1 MKFIKALVVC
11 MVISLPFIY
20 GYSTIKNGTWA
31 LAQKVTNLGQMPPE
45 ISESSGLEMA
55 DEPNT
60 FFTHSD
66 HGNSGA
72 TLYKINQSGKLLK
85 TYSVSGA
92 SLVDWEDL
100 TRDDSGNLYIAD
112 TGNNSGNRSELKIY
126 KTTVSNP
133 SSAQVITLSYDSRDA
148 VESKGKKGKGKAKTA
163 KNFNS
168 EAIFWHNGNLYLVT
182 KASGGNGEAHL
193 FQVSDSPGSQ
203 TAKLIGSKELG
214 AKITGADI
222 SPSGDK
228 LVLMSVGKLHVFNI
242 SGSDYFKGNAQ
253 TINLGNVG
261 QTEAMVFTDNNNI
274 VFCNEGGQL
283 FKYTF

>member
-1 MKFIKALVVC
+1 MVV
-11 MVISLPFIY
+11 SLPFIY
-20 GYSTIKNGTWA
+20 GFSTIKNGTWA
-31 LAQKVTNLGQMPPE
+31 LAQKVTNLGQMPAE
-45 ISESSGLEMA
+45 ITESSGLEIA

-66 HGNSGA
+66 HGNGSA

-100 TRDDSGNLYIAD
+100 ARDESGNLYIAD

-126 KTTVSNP
+126 KTNVNNP
-133 SSAQVITLSYDSRDA
+133 SSAQTITLNYETRDA
-148 VESKGKKGKGKAKTA
+148 VETKGKKGKGKAKTA

-193 FQVSDSPGSQ
+193 FQVSDSPGSH
-203 TAKLIGSKELG
+203 TAKLIGSKEIG
-214 AKITGADI
+214 YKVTSADI

-228 LVLMSVGKLHVFNI
+228 LVLMSLGKLHVFNI
-242 SGSDYFKGNAQ
+242 SGADYFKGNAQ

-261 QTEAMVFTDNNNI
+261 QTEGMVFTDNNNI
-274 VFCNEGGQL
+274 VFCNESGQL

>member
-1 MKFIKALVVC
+1 MKFLKALVVL
-11 MVISLPFIY
+11 MVVSLPFIY

-31 LAQKVTNLGQMPPE
+31 LAQKVTNLGQMPPD

-55 DEPNT
+55 DDANT

-66 HGNSGA
+66 HGNGA
-72 TLYKINQSGKLLK
+72 PVLYKIDHSGKLLK
-85 TYSVSGA
+85 TYPISGA

-100 TRDDSGNLYIAD
+100 TRDESGNLYIGD
-112 TGNNSGNRSELKIY
+112 VGNNNGNRSELKIY
-126 KTTVSNP
+126 KTNVSNP
-133 SSAQVITLSYDSRDA
+133 GAAQTISFSYDSRDA

-193 FQVSDSPGSQ
+193 FQVSDSPGSH

-214 AKITGADI
+214 AKITSADI

-228 LVLMSVGKLHVFNI
+228 LVLMSLGKLHIFNI

-261 QTEAMVFTDNNNI
+261 QTEGMVFTDNNNI
-274 VFCNEGGQL
+274 VFCNESGQL
-283 FKYTF
+283 FKYSF

>member
-1 MKFIKALVVC
+1 MKFLKALVVL

-20 GYSTIKNGTWA
+20 GYSSIKNGTWA
-31 LAQKVTNLGQMPPE
+31 LAQKVTSLGQMPPE
-45 ISESSGLEMA
+45 ISESSGLEIA

-60 FFTHSD
+60 FYTHSD
-66 HGNSGA
+66 HGNGAA
-72 TLYKINQSGKLLK
+72 TLYKINQNGKLLK
-85 TYSVSGA
+85 SYPIAGA

-100 TRDDSGNLYIAD
+100 TRDDSGNLYISD

-126 KTTVSNP
+126 KVSANNP
-133 SSAQVITLSYDSRDA
+133 GSAQTISFSYDSQDA
-148 VESKGKKGKGKAKTA
+148 FVSSGKKGKGKAKSA
-163 KNFNS
+163 RAFNS

-182 KASGGNGEAHL
+182 KASGGSGEAHL
-193 FQVSDSPGSQ
+193 FQVSDSPGSH
-203 TAKLIGSKELG
+203 TAKHLGEKAIGD
-214 AKITGADI
+214 KITSADI

-228 LVLMSVGKLHVFNI
+228 LVLMSIGKLHVFNLN
-242 SGSDYFKGNAQ
+242 GSDYFSGNPQ

-261 QTEAMVFTDNNNI
+261 QTEGMVFTDNNTI